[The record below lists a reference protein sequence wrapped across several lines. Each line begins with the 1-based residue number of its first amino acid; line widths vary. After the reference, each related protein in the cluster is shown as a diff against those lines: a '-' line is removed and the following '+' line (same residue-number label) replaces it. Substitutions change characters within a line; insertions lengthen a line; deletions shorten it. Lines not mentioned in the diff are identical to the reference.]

1 MESIKFKTNLKCSG
15 CVTKV
20 ASGLNELAGEG
31 NWDVDLQN
39 TPKVL
44 TVTAQVSDD
53 EIKSVL
59 EENGYEAERI

>member
-1 MESIKFKTNLKCSG
+1 METLKFNTTLKCSG

-20 ASGLNELAGEG
+20 TSGLNKIVGEG
-31 NWDVDLQN
+31 NWEVDLQN

-44 TVTAQVSDD
+44 TVTAAVSEK

-59 EENGYEAERI
+59 EENGFQAERV